1 LEENFPFERFF
12 KISSKDSNE
21 LDETKMSKDPDTR
34 DLMPQ
39 EQIISIGENIL
50 KQMESTVG
58 EQKFNTYFRST
69 FSLSKMENNKLHFF
83 ASTPFIESMIEMHH
97 QTDLE
102 NAVKAVLGDGY
113 KISIDVNQSNQSL
126 SSNTNSILNKFKPS
140 ETSNQNRNTN
150 GIADNFRKAAN
161 AKEAKFTLDLTP
173 SQEDLFDQV
182 ESKYIN
188 HMDEDHSSLDPN
200 KTFKNFIVGSSN
212 NLAYSSALAAASS
225 PGQDYQSL
233 YFHGDSGLGKT
244 HLLHAIGNE
253 IKNKFPTLKIN
264 LVTARDFVSEFV
276 TAIQKG
282 KVTEFHSKFTQK
294 VDVLLIDDIHELKNK
309 QGTQN
314 EFFHVFN
321 ELHRRNKQLVFTSDQ
336 HPKEILGLEERI
348 KTRLSWGLVLD
359 IQKPDLET
367 RIAILKKKALDED
380 IFLTDDVINLIAS
393 SCTDSIRE
401 LEGSLIRLA
410 AYSSLFNVDIDIEI
424 AKQQLKINKN
434 VEGPVQSLESIVSAV
449 SQKFRIP
456 VSDIRS
462 KARNKQIAQARHVAM
477 FLCYE
482 HLNITLSEIGQFFS
496 GRDHSS
502 VIHAIDKIKRSKSEN
517 TQLFETI
524 SDIETKIK

>member
-1 LEENFPFERFF
+1 MEENFPFERFF
-12 KISSKDSNE
+12 KSGPPKNIEAPTDKTEDKNNE
-21 LDETKMSKDPDTR
+21 
-34 DLMPQ
+34 
-39 EQIISIGENIL
+39 SIPSDQLEVINENIHS
-50 KQMESTVG
+50 QIEESVG
-58 EQKFNTYFRST
+58 EQKYNTYFRST
-69 FSLSKMENNKLHFF
+69 FFLNEIQDNKLIFST
-83 ASTPFIESMIEMHH
+83 STPFMKSMIELHF
-97 QTDLE
+97 QVDLE
-102 NAVKAVLGDGY
+102 NAVKNVLGDNF
-113 KISIDVNQSNQSL
+113 KIAININNLKQSL
-126 SSNTNSILNKFKPS
+126 SSNTNGILNNFK
-140 ETSNQNRNTN
+140 EQNSKSPV
-150 GIADNFRKAAN
+150 DRKTPN
-161 AKEAKFTLDLTP
+161 AKQAKFTLDLTP
-173 SQEDLFDQV
+173 TQDDLYNQV
-182 ESKYIN
+182 ESTYIN
-188 HMDEDHSSLDPN
+188 HIDESNSSLDPN

-253 IKNKFPTLKIN
+253 IKSKFPALKIN

-276 TAIQKG
+276 TAIQNN
-282 KVTEFHSKFTQK
+282 KVSEFHSKFTEK

-336 HPKEILGLEERI
+336 HPKEINGLEERI
-348 KTRLSWGLVLD
+348 RTRLSWGLVLD

-380 IFLTDDVINLIAS
+380 IFLSDDVINLIAS
-393 SCTDSIRE
+393 SCADSIRE

-424 AKQQLKINKN
+424 AKQQLKINKSM
-434 VEGPVQSLESIVSAV
+434 EGPVQSLDSIVSAV
-449 SQKFRIP
+449 SQKFKIP

-462 KARNKQIAQARHVAM
+462 KARNKKIAQARHVAM

-502 VIHAIDKIKRSKSEN
+502 VIHAIDKIKKSKSEN

>member
-1 LEENFPFERFF
+1 MEENFPFERFF
-12 KISSKDSNE
+12 KISSKDSE
-21 LDETKMSKDPDTR
+21 EFSTKKVSNTSQKQ
-34 DLMPQ
+34 DLIPNDQVITMG
-39 EQIISIGENIL
+39 ESIVSQL
-50 KQMESTVG
+50 KSSVG

-69 FSLSKMENNKLHFF
+69 FSLNRVEENKLVFF
-83 ASTPFIESMIEMHH
+83 ASTDFIRSMIELHY
-97 QTDLE
+97 QNDLE
-102 NAVKAVLGDGY
+102 EAVKAVLGDGY
-113 KISIDVNQSNQSL
+113 KISIEVKVNNNSM
-126 SSNTNSILNKFKPS
+126 SSNTNSILGNLK
-140 ETSNQNRNTN
+140 SNVPNEIKDQQPHDSLKKVGT
-150 GIADNFRKAAN
+150 

-173 SQEDLFDQV
+173 SQDDLINQV
-182 ESKYIN
+182 ESEYIK
-188 HMDEDHSSLDPN
+188 HMDEDSSSLDPS

-264 LVTARDFVSEFV
+264 LVTGRDFISEFV

-282 KVTEFHSKFTQK
+282 KVSDFHSKFTEK

-336 HPKEILGLEERI
+336 HPKEISGLEERI

-393 SCTDSIRE
+393 SCADSIRE

-434 VEGPVQSLESIVSAV
+434 MEGPIQSLESIVSAV
-449 SQKFRIP
+449 SQKFKIP

-462 KARNKQIAQARHVAM
+462 KARNKKIAQARHVAM

-502 VIHAIDKIKRSKSEN
+502 VIHAIDKIKKSKSVN

-524 SDIETKIK
+524 TDIETKIK